1 MFRLMRKTLL
11 SALAFLVVAPP
22 TAVEAKPAT
31 PEAAQA
37 AQAERQ
43 IRAQRGAFN
52 RAIAIGDIKGIA
64 AILAD
69 NVQLITGTDS
79 MLFAGKAAQLAI
91 WTQDLS
97 DRSRGIYVRT
107 PDRIRVSSIRPMA
120 LETGHWRGVDT
131 ASAKDWAAGDYVAK
145 WRRIDGAWRI
155 ESETYMTMSCG
166 GTYCPKKER

>member
-1 MFRLMRKTLL
+1 MIAFLL
-11 SALAFLVVAPP
+11 NAALAVLVLAPP

-31 PEAAQA
+31 HGA

-43 IRAQRGAFN
+43 IRAQRSAFN
-52 RAIAIGDIKGIA
+52 RAIAIGDVNAIA

-79 MLFAGKAAQLAI
+79 KLFAGKAAQLAT
-91 WTQDLS
+91 WTQDLR

-107 PDRIRVSSIRPMA
+107 PDSIRVSPIRPMA

-131 ASAKDWAAGDYVAK
+131 ATAKDWAAGDYVAK

-166 GTYCPKKER
+166 GAYCPKKER

>member
-1 MFRLMRKTLL
+1 MMAFLL
-11 SALAFLVVAPP
+11 NAALAVLVLAPP
-22 TAVEAKPAT
+22 TAVEAKAAT
-31 PEAAQA
+31 HGA

-43 IRAQRGAFN
+43 IRAQRAAFN
-52 RAIAIGDIKGIA
+52 RAIAIGNIKAIA

-91 WTQDLS
+91 WTEDLRG
-97 DRSRGIYVRT
+97 RSRGIYVRT
-107 PDRIRVSSIRPMA
+107 PTRIRVSSIRPMA

-145 WRRIDGAWRI
+145 WRRFDGSWKI
-155 ESETYMTMSCG
+155 ESETYLTTTCG
-166 GTYCPKKER
+166 GSYCPKAK

>member
-1 MFRLMRKTLL
+1 MMLAPALL
-11 SALAFLVVAPP
+11 LAAALAAVPSGGAP
-22 TAVEAKPAT
+22 AS
-31 PEAAQA
+31 AAPKIANAEQA
-37 AQAERQ
+37 
-43 IRAQRGAFN
+43 IRDQRAAFN
-52 RAIAIGDIKGIA
+52 RAIAIGDIRGIA
-64 AILAD
+64 AVLAD
-69 NVQLITGTDS
+69 NVQMVTGTDS
-79 MLFAGKAAQLAI
+79 SLYSGKAAQLEI
-91 WTQDLS
+91 WSQDLR

-131 ASAKDWAAGDYVAK
+131 ASARDWAAGDYVAK

>member
-1 MFRLMRKTLL
+1 MFPLNNKTLL
-11 SALAFLVVAPP
+11 SALALLVLAPP

-31 PEAAQA
+31 HGA

-52 RAIAIGDIKGIA
+52 RAIAIGDIKGIGA
-64 AILAD
+64 VLAD

-107 PDRIRVSSIRPMA
+107 PDRIRVSSIRRMA

-155 ESETYMTMSCG
+155 ESETYLTMSCG

>member
-1 MFRLMRKTLL
+1 MIAFLL
-11 SALAFLVVAPP
+11 NAALAVLVLAPP
-22 TAVEAKPAT
+22 TAVEAKPVT
-31 PEAAQA
+31 HGA

-43 IRAQRGAFN
+43 IRAQRSAFN
-52 RAIAIGDIKGIA
+52 RAIAIGDVNAIA

-79 MLFAGKAAQLAI
+79 KLFAGKAAQLAT
-91 WTQDLS
+91 WTQDLR

-107 PDRIRVSSIRPMA
+107 PLRIRVSSIRPMA

-131 ASAKDWAAGDYVAK
+131 ASAKDWAAGYYVAK

>member
-1 MFRLMRKTLL
+1 MFRLNRKTFL
-11 SALAFLVVAPP
+11 SAFALLVVAATA

-31 PEAAQA
+31 PGA

-52 RAIAIGDIKGIA
+52 RAIAIGDIKAIA

-79 MLFAGKAAQLAI
+79 MLFAGKPAQLAI
-91 WTQDLS
+91 WTQDFG